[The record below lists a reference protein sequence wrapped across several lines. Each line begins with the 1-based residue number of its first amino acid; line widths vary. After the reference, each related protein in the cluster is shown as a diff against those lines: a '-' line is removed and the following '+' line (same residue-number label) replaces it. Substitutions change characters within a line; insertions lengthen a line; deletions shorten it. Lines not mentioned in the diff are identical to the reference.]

1 MPAAKTVRIRVREKR
16 QITLPRD
23 LDVNAGDELEAR
35 IYHNRVELVPVVSI
49 PRDQAWFWTKEWQ
62 AKEREAD
69 QALAAGDYSEFS
81 DVEDL
86 IAALKK

>member
-1 MPAAKTVRIRVREKR
+1 MPAAKTVRIRVRNKR

-23 LDVNAGDELEAR
+23 LGVNEGDELEAR
-35 IYHNRVELVPVVSI
+35 IYHDRVELVPVVSI

-69 QALAAGDYSEFS
+69 EVLAAGDYVEFG
-81 DVEDL
+81 DVDKL
-86 IAALKK
+86 ILNLKK

>member
-1 MPAAKTVRIRVREKR
+1 MPHARTVRIRVRGKR

-23 LDVNAGDELEAR
+23 LGVREGDELEAR
-35 IYHNRVELVPVVSI
+35 IYRDRVELVPVVTI
-49 PRDQAWFWTKEWQ
+49 PREQAWFWTKEWQ

-69 QALAAGDYSEFS
+69 EARAAGDYTEYG
-81 DVEDL
+81 DVESL